1 MFSEVAALRY
11 FRRVSDSIEEGSPVD
26 ILALVVKSTIA
37 PLLKRWRS
45 NSVDEIEHNGL
56 PADLIQAVKSLHE
69 RLQRAADI
77 RIEQTTENRQ
87 QGLSLEET
95 RIALVKA
102 ESQRDE
108 SIKRT
113 SELKDTVAELKQE
126 DRDIRSHFDHY
137 QQSIAEDRQQE
148 RDQFRE
154 SKQQM
159 QAQVEALG
167 VQLAQAQAKV
177 AALTDA
183 NELLQEDLLKHAQS
197 GKELQNIVS
206 QKSNEIQSLKREL
219 ENSLQKIRKVEDE
232 RTRLTDR
239 AEMLSDQKSGI
250 EKEIAALA
258 QALESTRSEL
268 KSEKNKLTNMVL
280 R

>member
-1 MFSEVAALRY
+1 M
-11 FRRVSDSIEEGSPVD
+11 
-26 ILALVVKSTIA
+26 
-37 PLLKRWRS
+37 
-45 NSVDEIEHNGL
+45 DEIEHNGL